1 MVIVKRLD
9 TFLLQRFLPVFAMT
23 FFITLFIV
31 LMQFLFRYIN
41 DLVGKGLDLS
51 VIAELFMYAAITMV
65 PTALPLAILL
75 ASLMTFGNLGEKFE
89 LTALKASGISLF
101 RIMRSLIILIAFIA
115 VGAFFFQND
124 ILPMAQTKMWT
135 LMFSIRQ
142 KSPEVEIPE
151 KAFYRLSNMSLFVE
165 KKDMESGRLEKIIIY
180 DTSRGMDKVRVILAD
195 SGRINF
201 TEDKLSVR
209 IQLYQ
214 GEMYEDF
221 QDNVMGTET
230 SRYLPFRRETFSK
243 KTAYLPY
250 DANFN
255 RMDDSTMRQQYIGKN
270 IAELRVAIDSINL
283 RVDSIGYI
291 NGLEIKE
298 KPYVSVPYFESKMV
312 NNKPVK
318 APRKAVAHKPL
329 ELDSIFNGPRP
340 ESYGTYLNSALTKA
354 QRAKN
359 EYEFKSLTLE
369 EDQKSLRRHE
379 IEMYK
384 KFTLSLACLVF
395 FFIGAPLGAII
406 KKGGIGMPLVI
417 SVMLFIVYYIFDNMG
432 YKMARDGKV
441 NVIAGIWLS
450 TFVMTPLGAFFTYKA
465 VGDTT
470 MFDFDM
476 YGRAWRKLRRRLG
489 HKYHDEK
496 EFRMKEVLMYDVK
509 PIMAIEFIDKALYAL
524 DSYIRERDKWWK
536 IKGLINSLPYKKEFR
551 NRLKETTDYLSNTNS
566 HQIIDLLN
574 ALPVSLDFRT
584 ADEYKKCLHRL
595 RKTCVDELPESERQ
609 AYTVDFIEDEPEKP
623 EKKKRVN
630 AKALLKMVKAKIP
643 QIKDKAISILPK
655 KKTDKKEESRDEEKQ
670 Q

>member
-1 MVIVKRLD
+1 MPIIKRLD
-9 TFLLQRFLPVFAMT
+9 TFLLQRFIPVFAMT

-41 DLVGKGLDLS
+41 DLVGKGLD
-51 VIAELFMYAAITMV
+51 IAIIGELFAYAAITMV

-101 RIMRSLIILIAFIA
+101 RIMRSLIVLVAMIA

-124 ILPMAQTKMWT
+124 ILPMAQTKMWS

-151 KAFYRLSNMSLFVE
+151 KSFYRLSNMSLYVE
-165 KKDMESGRLEKIIIY
+165 HKDMMTGRLDKIIIY

-201 TEDKLSVR
+201 TEDKLNVR
-209 IQLYQ
+209 IQLYE

-221 QDNVMGTET
+221 HDNVMGAET

-270 IAELRVAIDSINL
+270 IAELRIAIDSINL
-283 RVDSIGYI
+283 RVDSVGYI
-291 NGLEIKE
+291 HGLEIKE
-298 KPYVSVPYFESKMV
+298 RAYVNVPYFESKLV
-312 NNKPVK
+312 NNKTVRV
-318 APRKAVAHKPL
+318 PRREVNHKPIN
-329 ELDSIFNGPRP
+329 LDSLFQGPKP
-340 ESYGTYLNSALTKA
+340 ESYSNYLNTAISKA
-354 QRAKN
+354 RQAKN
-359 EYEFKSLTLE
+359 EYEFKGLVLE

-406 KKGGIGMPLVI
+406 KKGGLGMPLII
-417 SVMLFIVYYIFDNMG
+417 SVILFIVYYIFDNTG

-441 NVIAGIWLS
+441 DVIAGIWLS

-476 YGRAWRKLRRRLG
+476 YRRAWRRFRRMLG
-489 HKYHDEK
+489 HKYTDDRR
-496 EFRMKEVLMYDVK
+496 FSMKEVLMYDVHNHEAVEHLNSTIAALQSYRKARGRWWNIPGLFRAWK
-509 PIMAIEFIDKALYAL
+509 PAKAFKAALFDTTSYLANTDSHQVIDMLNKLPASLGCRSARQYQSVL
-524 DSYIRERDKWWK
+524 DS
-536 IKGLINSLPYKKEFR
+536 
-551 NRLKETTDYLSNTNS
+551 
-566 HQIIDLLN
+566 
-574 ALPVSLDFRT
+574 
-584 ADEYKKCLHRL
+584 
-595 RKTCVDELPESERQ
+595 
-609 AYTVDFIEDEPEKP
+609 
-623 EKKKRVN
+623 
-630 AKALLKMVKAKIP
+630 LLKYYKE
-643 QIKDKAISILPK
+643 QLPLNQTEN
-655 KKTDKKEESRDEEKQ
+655 TDKDEHNEQSGSENKA
-670 Q
+670 

>member
-1 MVIVKRLD
+1 MPLIKRLD
-9 TFLLQRFLPVFAMT
+9 TFLLQRFIPVFAMT

-41 DLVGKGLDLS
+41 DLVGKGLD
-51 VIAELFMYAAITMV
+51 VAIIGELFMYAAITMV

-101 RIMRSLIILIAFIA
+101 RIMRSLIILVAMIA

-151 KAFYRLSNMSLFVE
+151 RSFYRLSNMSLYVE
-165 KKDMESGRLEKIIIY
+165 HKDMVTGRLDKIIIY

-201 TEDKLSVR
+201 TEDKLNVR
-209 IQLYQ
+209 IQLYE

-221 QDNVMGTET
+221 HDNVMGSET
-230 SRYLPFRRETFSK
+230 SKFLPFRRETFSK

-255 RMDDSTMRQQYIGKN
+255 RMSDSTMRQQYIGKN
-270 IAELRVAIDSINL
+270 IAELRIAIDSINE

-291 NGLEIKE
+291 YGLDIKE
-298 KPYVSVPYFESKMV
+298 KPYLSVPYFETTLV
-312 NNKPVK
+312 NNNQVK
-318 APRKAVAHKPL
+318 TPRKAVKHKPL
-329 ELDSIFNGPRP
+329 NLDSLFQGPKP
-340 ESYGTYLNSALTKA
+340 ESYSNYLNSAITKA

-359 EYEFKSLTLE
+359 EFEFKGLSLE
-369 EDQKSLRRHE
+369 EEQKSLRRHE

-406 KKGGIGMPLVI
+406 KKGGLGMPLII
-417 SVMLFIVYYIFDNMG
+417 SVLLFIVYYIFDNAG

-476 YGRAWRKLRRRLG
+476 YRRAWRRVRRFLG
-489 HKYHDEK
+489 HKYPDDK
-496 EFRMKEVLMYDVK
+496 RFRMKEVILVDIE
-509 PIMAIEFIDKALYAL
+509 PQLANQHIQNAIGALRRYAKL
-524 DSYIRERDKWWK
+524 RGKWWNIPGIFK
-536 IKGLINSLPYKKEFR
+536 AWQAKRNFKKVLR
-551 NRLKETTDYLSNTNS
+551 DTTEYIANTDS
-566 HQIIDLLN
+566 HEVISLLN
-574 ALPVSLDFRT
+574 ALPYSLNYRAIKKYKTDLLKIYKYYNTPQATASDNETPQVSES
-584 ADEYKKCLHRL
+584 DEGLLAESSSTKPK
-595 RKTCVDELPESERQ
+595 ESEPKLKNNRDDEQ
-609 AYTVDFIEDEPEKP
+609 A
-623 EKKKRVN
+623 
-630 AKALLKMVKAKIP
+630 
-643 QIKDKAISILPK
+643 
-655 KKTDKKEESRDEEKQ
+655 
-670 Q
+670 